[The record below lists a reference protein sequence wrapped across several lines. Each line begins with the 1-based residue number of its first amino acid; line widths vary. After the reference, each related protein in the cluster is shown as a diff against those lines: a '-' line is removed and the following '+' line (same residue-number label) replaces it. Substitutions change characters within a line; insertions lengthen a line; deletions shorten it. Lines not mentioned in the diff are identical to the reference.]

1 MGHRGLGEYVRD
13 GLLGSIWHVLF
24 SVNSATI
31 KDVGKGKEAV
41 FTGTGPVRDAM
52 KRDFARDASGFRYKA
67 MMDNDENAGFFY

>member
-13 GLLGSIWHVLF
+13 GLLESIWHVLF

-41 FTGTGPVRDAM
+41 FSPVRDAM
-52 KRDFARDASGFRYKA
+52 KRDFARDASFRIQIQGY
-67 MMDNDENAGFFY
+67 DGQR